1 MLVVLHWMSRHS
13 PPSGGIV
20 DPSGFSDVIVLHT
33 REVVKRGAG
42 RPETTV
48 AFGRHTEGRSWRHSL
63 WGPWTRQRRWGPMR
77 CNRRAKDDEILR
89 PWRDGPDDRRSYH
102 HGNLKE
108 ALLEA
113 ARRFIAE
120 RGIGGFTLVEAA
132 RLVGVTPAALYRHFR
147 GREALLEELAGRGF
161 AELAARLARA
171 LTSRG
176 TPLERFTRMGETYL
190 AFAEEEPAYYAAIF
204 ETRGFPTGGADL
216 DTAASD
222 AVASRPSPFDLLVEA
237 LQATFSDGFG
247 GVAPRFIA
255 LEVWAL
261 AHGLA
266 TLSAAGH
273 LPRGPGFPD
282 KYELLRA
289 GVLALV
295 HGASRQTE
303 REGGL
308 GRP

>member
-1 MLVVLHWMSRHS
+1 M
-13 PPSGGIV
+13 
-20 DPSGFSDVIVLHT
+20 
-33 REVVKRGAG
+33 
-42 RPETTV
+42 
-48 AFGRHTEGRSWRHSL
+48 
-63 WGPWTRQRRWGPMR
+63 
-77 CNRRAKDDEILR
+77 R
-89 PWRDGPDDRRSYH
+89 PWRDGPNDRRNYH

-108 ALLEA
+108 ALIEA

-120 RGIGGFTLVEAA
+120 RGIGGFTLVDAA

-204 ETRGFPTGGADL
+204 ETRGLPTVEKDGGSGVGAP
-216 DTAASD
+216 
-222 AVASRPSPFDLLVEA
+222 VARPSPFDLLVEA
-237 LQATFSDGFG
+237 LQATFADGFG

-282 KYELLRA
+282 KFELLRA

-295 HGASRQTE
+295 HGAAHGPAS
-303 REGGL
+303 

>member
-1 MLVVLHWMSRHS
+1 M
-13 PPSGGIV
+13 
-20 DPSGFSDVIVLHT
+20 
-33 REVVKRGAG
+33 
-42 RPETTV
+42 
-48 AFGRHTEGRSWRHSL
+48 
-63 WGPWTRQRRWGPMR
+63 
-77 CNRRAKDDEILR
+77 R
-89 PWRDGPDDRRSYH
+89 PWREGSGDRRGYH

-108 ALLEA
+108 ALIEA

-120 RGIGGFTLVEAA
+120 RGIAGFTLVDAA

-161 AELAARLARA
+161 ADLAERLARA

-176 TPLERFTRMGETYL
+176 SALERFTRMGEAYL

-204 ETRGFPTGGADL
+204 ETRGLNVSID
-216 DTAASD
+216 S
-222 AVASRPSPFDLLVEA
+222 ASRPSPFDMLVEA
-237 LQATFSDGFG
+237 LQSTFPEGFG

-261 AHGLA
+261 SHGLA

-273 LPRGPGFPD
+273 LPKGPGLPD

-295 HGASRQTE
+295 HGAR
-303 REGGL
+303 G

>member
-1 MLVVLHWMSRHS
+1 M
-13 PPSGGIV
+13 
-20 DPSGFSDVIVLHT
+20 
-33 REVVKRGAG
+33 
-42 RPETTV
+42 
-48 AFGRHTEGRSWRHSL
+48 
-63 WGPWTRQRRWGPMR
+63 
-77 CNRRAKDDEILR
+77 R
-89 PWRDGPDDRRSYH
+89 PWRDGPGDRRGYH

-120 RGIGGFTLVEAA
+120 RGIGGFALVDAA
-132 RLVGVTPAALYRHFR
+132 RLVGVSPAALYRHFR

-176 TPLERFTRMGETYL
+176 TPLERFTRMGEAYL

-204 ETRGFPTGGADL
+204 ETRGVQGETLETGSPG
-216 DTAASD
+216 
-222 AVASRPSPFDLLVEA
+222 RPSPFDLLVEA
-237 LQATFSDGFG
+237 LQSTFADGFG
-247 GVAPRFIA
+247 GVAPKFIA

-261 AHGLA
+261 AHGIA

-282 KYELLRA
+282 RYELLRA
-289 GVLALV
+289 GILALV
-295 HGASRQTE
+295 HGAVR
-303 REGGL
+303 RE
-308 GRP
+308 

>member
-1 MLVVLHWMSRHS
+1 M
-13 PPSGGIV
+13 
-20 DPSGFSDVIVLHT
+20 
-33 REVVKRGAG
+33 
-42 RPETTV
+42 
-48 AFGRHTEGRSWRHSL
+48 
-63 WGPWTRQRRWGPMR
+63 
-77 CNRRAKDDEILR
+77 R
-89 PWRDGPDDRRSYH
+89 PWREGPGDRRSYH

-108 ALLEA
+108 ALIEA

-120 RGIGGFTLVEAA
+120 RGIGGFTLVDAA

-176 TPLERFTRMGETYL
+176 TPLERFTRMGEAYL
-190 AFAEEEPAYYAAIF
+190 AFAEEEPGYYAAIF
-204 ETRGFPTGGADL
+204 ETRGSQGESPETGPPG
-216 DTAASD
+216 
-222 AVASRPSPFDLLVEA
+222 RPSPFDLLVEA
-237 LQATFSDGFG
+237 LQATFADGFG
-247 GVAPRFIA
+247 GVAPKFIA

-261 AHGLA
+261 AHGIA

-273 LPRGPGFPD
+273 LPRGQGFPD

-295 HGASRQTE
+295 HGAAPRD
-303 REGGL
+303 
-308 GRP
+308 